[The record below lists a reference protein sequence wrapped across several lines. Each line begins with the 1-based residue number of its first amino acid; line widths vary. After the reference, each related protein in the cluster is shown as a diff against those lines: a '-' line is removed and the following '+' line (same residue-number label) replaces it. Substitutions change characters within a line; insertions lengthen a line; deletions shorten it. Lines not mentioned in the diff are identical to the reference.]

1 MRFSASWINLFGLGI
16 MVILFVPNIVYM
28 LRNKGLQNKCCS
40 LPMNVL
46 EQIGRYGCLFL
57 MVFNI
62 GIAEFGFAS
71 DIGFLV
77 YLLGNGFCLAAY
89 LAVWLRYFKKP
100 GLSCALALAILPTLI
115 FLLSGITLRHW
126 LLVGSAVL
134 FGVGHIY
141 VTYVNA
147 RGGE

>member
-1 MRFSASWINLFGLGI
+1 
-16 MVILFVPNIVYM
+16 
-28 LRNKGLQNKCCS
+28 
-40 LPMNVL
+40 MNVL

-126 LLVGSAVL
+126 LLVGNAVL

-147 RGGE
+147 RGGRVTLLQRSGFCRAAFFICRKPSAKQPETAGSRR

>member
-16 MVILFVPNIVYM
+16 MVIIFVPNIVYM
-28 LRNKGLQNKCCS
+28 LRNKGLQNKCRS
-40 LPMNVL
+40 LPMNIL

-71 DIGFLV
+71 DTGFMV
-77 YLLGNGFCLAAY
+77 YLLGNGFSLIVY
-89 LAVWLRYFKKP
+89 LAVWLRYFKKAERS
-100 GLSCALALAILPTLI
+100 GALALAILPTLI
-115 FLLSGITLRHW
+115 FLLSGITLQHW
-126 LLVGSAVL
+126 LLVGSSVV
-134 FGVGHIY
+134 FGTGHIY